1 MGFDGR
7 SKGGVGLVIG
17 GAHATLLQ
25 CTLEGNAAELGGA
38 FYVQGCDESRSRE
51 ALCDAALA
59 ASGGTRLFLPIS
71 PCISLYLPV
80 SPCATRR
87 SRRAAARACSKP

>member
-25 CTLEGNAAELGGA
+25 CTLEGNVAELGGA

-59 ASGGTRLFLPIS
+59 ASGGTRVL
-71 PCISLYLPV
+71 
-80 SPCATRR
+80 
-87 SRRAAARACSKP
+87 